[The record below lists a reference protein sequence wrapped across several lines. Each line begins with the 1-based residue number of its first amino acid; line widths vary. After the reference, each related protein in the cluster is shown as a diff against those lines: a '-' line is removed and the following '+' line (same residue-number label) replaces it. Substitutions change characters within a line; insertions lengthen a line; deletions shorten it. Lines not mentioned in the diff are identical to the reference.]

1 MAKLNIQKQGFPSSV
16 SDAYSNLLGVK
27 SDNQYVNISLSLLD
41 EIEDQP
47 FPINEDKVDQ
57 IADSIEAVGVIEPLI
72 VVKNGGRYYIL
83 SGRHRFRA
91 CRQLGKEEVPC
102 FIREMN
108 ITDPEARYILLAT
121 NTDRNNE
128 YTPTVYARA
137 YSEQLELL
145 KKLGKKSTVS
155 AIAEQNGMSRKQI
168 YRYIRLTN
176 LIPDIQKWV
185 DNNVISIEAA
195 VELSFLSENKQ
206 LAVVEHIKGV
216 NDSDIS
222 KYLKVYATKNIHIMS
237 DELSD
242 EEFTKNI
249 DTIVLGKY
257 GSGNQEKS
265 EKNAKISKSTHEA
278 TVKVDDEHKCITGVS
293 QYGFC
298 GAASFCEEP
307 YECCAACP
315 EDCNARCGWLSSEKE
330 EISDNSESD
339 VKIPI
344 KVPGL
349 QTDSEELALP
359 EESEE
364 EEAEETFVE
373 STEWSNAIKG
383 YLILAA
389 RNADFSR
396 EQIKDLI
403 DGLLCAMK
411 EHDKTEAE
419 NTYLYW

>member
-1 MAKLNIQKQGFPSSV
+1 M
-16 SDAYSNLLGVK
+16 
-27 SDNQYVNISLSLLD
+27 
-41 EIEDQP
+41 
-47 FPINEDKVDQ
+47 
-57 IADSIEAVGVIEPLI
+57 
-72 VVKNGGRYYIL
+72 L

-102 FIREMN
+102 FVREMN

-145 KKLGKKSTVS
+145 RKLGKKSTVS

-195 VELSFLSENKQ
+195 VELSFLSDKKQ
-206 LAVVEHIKGV
+206 LAFFEYMNSLGV
-216 NDSDIS
+216 ADSVIS
-222 KYLKVYATKNIHIMS
+222 KHFRVYVTKKIHTIA

-242 EEFTKNI
+242 EEFNKNI
-249 DTIVLGKY
+249 DMIVFGK
-257 GSGNQEKS
+257 SGQ
-265 EKNAKISKSTHEA
+265 
-278 TVKVDDEHKCITGVS
+278 
-293 QYGFC
+293 Q
-298 GAASFCEEP
+298 
-307 YECCAACP
+307 
-315 EDCNARCGWLSSEKE
+315 KE
-330 EISDNSESD
+330 EDTFKQSVSDEKDQKDENSGTSEISEIVSESPENISQTN
-339 VKIPI
+339 VKIPTEKKKKTERSKTPTPGDTEEQGL
-344 KVPGL
+344 KVPDL
-349 QTDSEELALP
+349 QTDNDSEELVLSG
-359 EESEE
+359 E
-364 EEAEETFVE
+364 VE
-373 STEWSNAIKG
+373 GIVGENTEWENAIKG

-389 RNADFSR
+389 QNADFSR

-403 DGLLCAMK
+403 DGLSCAMK

>member
-1 MAKLNIQKQGFPSSV
+1 MAKLNIPKQQFPTSV
-16 SDAYSNLLGVK
+16 ADAYSNLLGVK

-47 FPINEDKVDQ
+47 FPINEDKVAQ

-102 FIREMN
+102 FVREMN

-121 NTDRNNE
+121 NTERNNE

-145 KKLGKKSTVS
+145 RKLGKKSTVS

-195 VELSFLSENKQ
+195 VEISFLSGNKQ
-206 LAVVEHIKGV
+206 PAFFEYMNSLGV
-216 NDSDIS
+216 ADSVIS
-222 KYLKVYATKNIHIMS
+222 KHFRVYVTKKIHTIA

-242 EEFTKNI
+242 EEFGKNI
-249 DTIVLGKY
+249 DMIVFGKF
-257 GSGNQEKS
+257 GQ
-265 EKNAKISKSTHEA
+265 
-278 TVKVDDEHKCITGVS
+278 
-293 QYGFC
+293 Q
-298 GAASFCEEP
+298 
-307 YECCAACP
+307 
-315 EDCNARCGWLSSEKE
+315 KE
-330 EISDNSESD
+330 EDTFKQSVSDEKDQKDENSGTSEISEIVSEAPENISQTN
-339 VKIPI
+339 VKIPTEKKKKTERSKTPTPGDTEEQGL
-344 KVPGL
+344 KVPDL
-349 QTDSEELALP
+349 QTDNDSEELVLSG
-359 EESEE
+359 E
-364 EEAEETFVE
+364 VE
-373 STEWSNAIKG
+373 GIVGENTEWENAIKG

-389 RNADFSR
+389 QNADFSR

-403 DGLLCAMK
+403 NGLLCAMK

>member
-16 SDAYSNLLGVK
+16 SDAYNNLLGVK

-47 FPINEDKVDQ
+47 FPINEDKVAQ

-72 VVKNGGRYYIL
+72 VVKNGERYHIL

-102 FIREMN
+102 FVKEMN
-108 ITDPEARYILLAT
+108 ITDPKARYVLLAS

-128 YTPTVYARA
+128 YSPTVYARA

-195 VELSFLSENKQ
+195 VELSFLSDKKQ
-206 LAVVEHIKGV
+206 LVLFNYV
-216 NDSDIS
+216 NSLDTTYGDIS
-222 KYLKVYATKNIHIMS
+222 KNFKVVCTKNIHTIA
-237 DELSD
+237 DKLSD
-242 EEFTKNI
+242 EEFDKNI
-249 DTIVLGKY
+249 NIIV
-257 GSGNQEKS
+257 SGEFSEQKEDDDSQKS
-265 EKNAKISKSTHEA
+265 VSNENEHKDENLYTSETSVVLPVSPENISQPDAKIPTEKKKKTARSK
-278 TVKVDDEHKCITGVS
+278 G
-293 QYGFC
+293 
-298 GAASFCEEP
+298 
-307 YECCAACP
+307 
-315 EDCNARCGWLSSEKE
+315 
-330 EISDNSESD
+330 
-339 VKIPI
+339 
-344 KVPGL
+344 
-349 QTDSEELALP
+349 
-359 EESEE
+359 
-364 EEAEETFVE
+364 TFEE
-373 STEWSNAIKG
+373 STEWANAING

-389 RNADFSR
+389 QNADFSR

-403 DGLLCAMK
+403 DGLSCAMK

>member
-1 MAKLNIQKQGFPSSV
+1 MAKKLTIPKQQFPTSV
-16 SDAYSNLLGVK
+16 ADAYSNLLGVK

-47 FPINEDKVDQ
+47 FPINEDKVAQ

-72 VVKNGGRYYIL
+72 VVKNGERYHIL

-91 CRQLGKEEVPC
+91 CRKIGKEEVPC
-102 FIREMN
+102 FVKEMN
-108 ITDPEARYILLAT
+108 ITDPKARYILLAT
-121 NTDRNNE
+121 NTERNNE

-176 LIPDIQKWV
+176 LIPDIQKLV
-185 DNNVISIEAA
+185 DKGAISIEAA
-195 VELSFLSENKQ
+195 IELSFLSGNKQ
-206 LAVVEHIKGV
+206 LAFFDYINSIGMDE
-216 NDSDIS
+216 SAIS
-222 KYLKVYATKNIHIMS
+222 KHFKVYVTKNIHTIA
-237 DELSD
+237 DALSD
-242 EEFTKNI
+242 EEFGKNI
-249 DTIVLGKY
+249 DMIVFGK
-257 GSGNQEKS
+257 SGQQKEEDTFEQSVSDEKEQKGENSDTS
-265 EKNAKISKSTHEA
+265 EISGIVSESPENISQPDAKILTEKKKKTERSKTPTTED
-278 TVKVDDEHKCITGVS
+278 T
-293 QYGFC
+293 
-298 GAASFCEEP
+298 EEQ
-307 YECCAACP
+307 
-315 EDCNARCGWLSSEKE
+315 GL
-330 EISDNSESD
+330 
-339 VKIPI
+339 
-344 KVPGL
+344 KVPDL
-349 QTDSEELALP
+349 QTDNDSEELALP
-359 EESEE
+359 

-389 RNADFSR
+389 QNADFSR

-403 DGLLCAMK
+403 DGLSCAMK
-411 EHDKTEAE
+411 KHDKTEAE

>member
-1 MAKLNIQKQGFPSSV
+1 MAKKLSIPKQQFPTSV
-16 SDAYSNLLGVK
+16 VDAYSNLLGVK

-47 FPINEDKVDQ
+47 FPINEDKVEQ

-72 VVKNGGRYYIL
+72 VVKNGGRYHIL

-102 FIREMN
+102 FVREMN

-145 KKLGKKSTVS
+145 RKLGKKSTVS

-195 VELSFLSENKQ
+195 VELSFLSDKKQ
-206 LAVVEHIKGV
+206 LAFFEYMNSLGV
-216 NDSDIS
+216 ADSVIS
-222 KYLKVYATKNIHIMS
+222 KHFRVYVTKKIHTIA

-242 EEFTKNI
+242 EEFNKNI
-249 DTIVLGKY
+249 DMIVFGK
-257 GSGNQEKS
+257 SGQ
-265 EKNAKISKSTHEA
+265 
-278 TVKVDDEHKCITGVS
+278 
-293 QYGFC
+293 Q
-298 GAASFCEEP
+298 
-307 YECCAACP
+307 
-315 EDCNARCGWLSSEKE
+315 KE
-330 EISDNSESD
+330 EDTFKQSVSDEKDQKDENSGTSEISEIVSEAPENISQTN
-339 VKIPI
+339 VKIPTEKKKKTERSKTPTPGDTEEQGL
-344 KVPGL
+344 KVPDL
-349 QTDSEELALP
+349 QTDNDSEELVLSG
-359 EESEE
+359 E
-364 EEAEETFVE
+364 VE
-373 STEWSNAIKG
+373 GIVGENTEWENAIKG

-389 RNADFSR
+389 QNADFSR

-403 DGLLCAMK
+403 DGLSCAMK